1 MAQNISFFQENLSP
15 PVDRLPPCRLALPS
29 LPGVLAPPVGVAR
42 PPPGLPA
49 LVALVAPGLLALP
62 PPSLAPSPPPC
73 PPGPPGGLHHL
84 LSGSHLLS
92 ILSISR
98 ARSLSSPGLSKSHQ
112 GRVESQL
119 QLWVVLETPGELLGV
134 VHEGSDLCEVVAT
147 VGNVGTGPLSGTLG
161 IHSVLGISR
170 LLLRLL
176 PE

>member
-15 PVDRLPPCRLALPS
+15 PVDRLPPCRLALPA

-62 PPSLAPSPPPC
+62 PPSLAPAPPPC

-92 ILSISR
+92 ILSIS
-98 ARSLSSPGLSKSHQ
+98 SSSS
-112 GRVESQL
+112 S
-119 QLWVVLETPGELLGV
+119 
-134 VHEGSDLCEVVAT
+134 S
-147 VGNVGTGPLSGTLG
+147 S
-161 IHSVLGISR
+161 
-170 LLLRLL
+170 
-176 PE
+176 